1 MQRAACL
8 EAYAGAGE
16 LCRVGLKVLDA
27 DVGGGVTIGHTSH
40 LLPHVVTDPVR
51 AQPHVS
57 HRVCK
62 G

>member
-8 EAYAGAGE
+8 EADASAGE
-16 LCRVGLKVLDA
+16 LCGVDLKVFDA
-27 DVGGGVTIGHTSH
+27 HVGGGVTIGHTTH